1 MSVFL
6 LMCVYGRVCGFIRP
20 YEFSSQFV
28 PAVYGESV
36 CSALQFVLNIHLPF
50 IGTEQHTQ
58 FRRMALGLPGF
69 IGQSKAFLTERWSRC
84 SYDSACQTVRYWWHG
99 KY

>member
-1 MSVFL
+1 VHMDIGGFMRTYDFSL
-6 LMCVYGRVCGFIRP
+6 L
-20 YEFSSQFV
+20 FV
-28 PAVYGESV
+28 PAIYGASV
-36 CSALQFVLNIHLPF
+36 CSTLLSVLNIHLSF

-69 IGQSKAFLTERWSRC
+69 IGQSKAFLTERWFRC
-84 SYDSACQTVRYWWHG
+84 SYDSAHQTVRYWWHG